1 MGFQYPQLLL
11 LLLLLPLL
19 AWGYQRRYGRGHSSA
34 HVLYTN
40 LGQFAQIRQPSRHIG
55 AWLYLLALGLGIVAL
70 AKPQALIPAPDN
82 LAGVMLAID
91 ISGSMRAQDINPTR
105 MEAAKKAAQTFVKSL
120 PQGAK
125 VGLVSFAGYAT
136 LEVPLTT
143 DHQRIVEQI
152 DTLSMFR
159 GTAIGDGLHESLQ
172 AFPTD
177 KNKKLLGPS
186 SVVLLSDGRSNR
198 GLDPMEA
205 AKEAKK
211 LGVIVHTIG
220 LGKKLSP
227 DDTQAQGNGFR
238 NFMAFDEETLRAVAQ
253 ATGGQ
258 YYPAESE
265 KALVDAYRKLG
276 RVVGWKPT
284 RTEVSGLWALVAGM
298 LLFSSLMVSG
308 LRRRVI

>member
-1 MGFQYPQLLL
+1 MLL

-19 AWGYQRRYGRGHSSA
+19 AWDYYRRVGRGSASA

-40 LGQFAQIRQPSRHIG
+40 VGQFAQIGSLPWQRHAG
-55 AWLYLLALGLGIVAL
+55 AWLYLLALGLGIVGL
-70 AKPQALIPAPDN
+70 AKPHALIPAPDN

-91 ISGSMRAQDINPTR
+91 ISGSMRAQDINPSR

-125 VGLVSFAGYAT
+125 VGLVTFAGYAT
-136 LEVPLTT
+136 LEVPLTA
-143 DHQRIVEQI
+143 DHQRVISQI

-159 GTAIGDGLHESLQ
+159 GTAIGDGLSESLK

-177 KNKKLLGPS
+177 KNNKLLGPS

-198 GLDPMEA
+198 GMDPLEA
-205 AKEAKK
+205 AQQAKA
-211 LGVIVHTIG
+211 LGVTVHTIG
-220 LGKKLSP
+220 LGKKLPP
-227 DDTQAQGNGFR
+227 DDPQNQGFGFR

-265 KALVDAYRKLG
+265 KALLDAYRKLG

-284 RTEVSGLWALVAGM
+284 RTEVSGLTAMLAGLV
-298 LLFSSLMVSG
+298 LFSSLMVSS
-308 LRRRVI
+308 LRRRVL